1 MKIDYIKVVHPTIK
15 DRKITLIFIDNKLDL
30 VSAKFLMYEARHGG
44 RHGFIPGR
52 ESHKL
57 RANRIGEL
65 YRHLHALGKCWRTAT
80 EIDIKKIRN
89 AMLCWTS
96 NNIESLEKYDY
107 EPISNDSMNAKLSYW
122 FKFYMYM
129 KKVGEFHELKI
140 SIIKV
145 RKKNYSSG
153 LLSHLNYRENQDN
166 KFIDVWLL
174 KVKPSPIQFSYHA
187 ISKLEYIHLEERL
200 KSIDIV
206 YALIAYL
213 MVETGLRAA
222 AALEVK
228 EVDFKNLFKYL
239 NSGKKK
245 DDVIKLEYIS
255 KGGNLD
261 LCDIPL
267 RAIERIQK
275 EYLSREFVKRRK
287 LYTDRCF
294 RLGKKYNEKNIWFT
308 DKGKEVNY
316 IDLRLA
322 FKKAS
327 EEMGRYKNKITA
339 HWMRHTFATWTL
351 IDYSDKNN
359 IPLNSTGVSIDIR
372 LKNILMR
379 KLGHASESSTMK
391 YIITAIELSN
401 TGTHNGT
408 IIPLKSFLES
418 KIVQNITR
426 EKAIEEFDEEFDEE
440 LFDVVKYA
448 ISRGIVVDDSY
459 V

>member
-1 MKIDYIKVVHPTIK
+1 
-15 DRKITLIFIDNKLDL
+15 
-30 VSAKFLMYEARHGG
+30 
-44 RHGFIPGR
+44 
-52 ESHKL
+52 
-57 RANRIGEL
+57 
-65 YRHLHALGKCWRTAT
+65 
-80 EIDIKKIRN
+80 
-89 AMLCWTS
+89 
-96 NNIESLEKYDY
+96 
-107 EPISNDSMNAKLSYW
+107 MNAKLSYW

-261 LCDIPL
+261 FCDIPL

-316 IDLRLA
+316 IDLRVA

-351 IDYSDKNN
+351 IDYSDKNK

>member
-1 MKIDYIKVVHPTIK
+1 
-15 DRKITLIFIDNKLDL
+15 
-30 VSAKFLMYEARHGG
+30 
-44 RHGFIPGR
+44 
-52 ESHKL
+52 
-57 RANRIGEL
+57 
-65 YRHLHALGKCWRTAT
+65 
-80 EIDIKKIRN
+80 
-89 AMLCWTS
+89 
-96 NNIESLEKYDY
+96 
-107 EPISNDSMNAKLSYW
+107 MNAKLSYW

-145 RKKNYSSG
+145 RKKNYSSR
-153 LLSHLNYRENQDN
+153 LLAHLNYRENQDN

-261 LCDIPL
+261 FCDIPL

-408 IIPLKSFLES
+408 IISLKSFLES

-426 EKAIEEFDEEFDEE
+426 EKAIEEFDEE

-448 ISRGIVVDDSY
+448 ISKGIVVDDSY

>member
-1 MKIDYIKVVHPTIK
+1 
-15 DRKITLIFIDNKLDL
+15 
-30 VSAKFLMYEARHGG
+30 
-44 RHGFIPGR
+44 
-52 ESHKL
+52 
-57 RANRIGEL
+57 
-65 YRHLHALGKCWRTAT
+65 
-80 EIDIKKIRN
+80 
-89 AMLCWTS
+89 
-96 NNIESLEKYDY
+96 
-107 EPISNDSMNAKLSYW
+107 MNAKLSYW

-145 RKKNYSSG
+145 RKKNYSSR
-153 LLSHLNYRENQDN
+153 LLAHLNYRENQDN

-261 LCDIPL
+261 FCDIPL

-275 EYLSREFVKRRK
+275 EYLSREFVKRTK

-308 DKGKEVNY
+308 DRGKEVNY
-316 IDLRLA
+316 IDLRVA

-351 IDYSDKNN
+351 IDYSDKNK

-426 EKAIEEFDEEFDEE
+426 EKAIEEFDEE

-448 ISRGIVVDDSY
+448 ISKGIVVDDSY

>member
-1 MKIDYIKVVHPTIK
+1 
-15 DRKITLIFIDNKLDL
+15 
-30 VSAKFLMYEARHGG
+30 
-44 RHGFIPGR
+44 
-52 ESHKL
+52 
-57 RANRIGEL
+57 
-65 YRHLHALGKCWRTAT
+65 
-80 EIDIKKIRN
+80 
-89 AMLCWTS
+89 
-96 NNIESLEKYDY
+96 
-107 EPISNDSMNAKLSYW
+107 MNAKLSYW

-145 RKKNYSSG
+145 RKKNYSSR
-153 LLSHLNYRENQDN
+153 LLAHLNYRENQDN

-222 AALEVK
+222 VELEVK

-261 LCDIPL
+261 FCDIPL

-275 EYLSREFVKRRK
+275 EYLSREFVKRTK

-294 RLGKKYNEKNIWFT
+294 RLGKKYNEKNIWVT
-308 DKGKEVNY
+308 ERGKEVNY
-316 IDLRLA
+316 IDLRVA

-351 IDYSDKNN
+351 IDYSDKNK

-426 EKAIEEFDEEFDEE
+426 EKAIEEFDEE

-448 ISRGIVVDDSY
+448 ISKGIVVDDSY

>member
-1 MKIDYIKVVHPTIK
+1 
-15 DRKITLIFIDNKLDL
+15 
-30 VSAKFLMYEARHGG
+30 
-44 RHGFIPGR
+44 
-52 ESHKL
+52 
-57 RANRIGEL
+57 
-65 YRHLHALGKCWRTAT
+65 
-80 EIDIKKIRN
+80 
-89 AMLCWTS
+89 
-96 NNIESLEKYDY
+96 
-107 EPISNDSMNAKLSYW
+107 MNAKLSYW

-145 RKKNYSSG
+145 RKKNYSSR
-153 LLSHLNYRENQDN
+153 LLAHLNYRENQDN

-261 LCDIPL
+261 FCDIPL

-426 EKAIEEFDEEFDEE
+426 EKAIEEFDEE

-448 ISRGIVVDDSY
+448 ISKGIVVDDSY

>member
-1 MKIDYIKVVHPTIK
+1 
-15 DRKITLIFIDNKLDL
+15 
-30 VSAKFLMYEARHGG
+30 
-44 RHGFIPGR
+44 
-52 ESHKL
+52 
-57 RANRIGEL
+57 
-65 YRHLHALGKCWRTAT
+65 
-80 EIDIKKIRN
+80 
-89 AMLCWTS
+89 
-96 NNIESLEKYDY
+96 
-107 EPISNDSMNAKLSYW
+107 
-122 FKFYMYM
+122 M

-145 RKKNYSSG
+145 RKKNYSSR
-153 LLSHLNYRENQDN
+153 LLAHLNYRENQDN

-222 AALEVK
+222 VELEVK

-255 KGGNLD
+255 KGRNLD
-261 LCDIPL
+261 FCDIPL

-275 EYLSREFVKRRK
+275 EYLSREFVKRTK

-308 DKGKEVNY
+308 DRGKEVNY
-316 IDLRLA
+316 IDLRVA

-351 IDYSDKNN
+351 IDYSDKNK

-426 EKAIEEFDEEFDEE
+426 EKAIEEFDEE

-448 ISRGIVVDDSY
+448 ISKGIVVDDSY

>member
-1 MKIDYIKVVHPTIK
+1 
-15 DRKITLIFIDNKLDL
+15 
-30 VSAKFLMYEARHGG
+30 
-44 RHGFIPGR
+44 
-52 ESHKL
+52 
-57 RANRIGEL
+57 
-65 YRHLHALGKCWRTAT
+65 
-80 EIDIKKIRN
+80 
-89 AMLCWTS
+89 
-96 NNIESLEKYDY
+96 
-107 EPISNDSMNAKLSYW
+107 
-122 FKFYMYM
+122 M

-145 RKKNYSSG
+145 RKKNYSSR
-153 LLSHLNYRENQDN
+153 LLAHLNYRENQDN

-261 LCDIPL
+261 FCDIPL

-426 EKAIEEFDEEFDEE
+426 EKAIEEFDEE

-448 ISRGIVVDDSY
+448 ISKGIVVDDSY

>member
-1 MKIDYIKVVHPTIK
+1 
-15 DRKITLIFIDNKLDL
+15 
-30 VSAKFLMYEARHGG
+30 
-44 RHGFIPGR
+44 
-52 ESHKL
+52 
-57 RANRIGEL
+57 
-65 YRHLHALGKCWRTAT
+65 
-80 EIDIKKIRN
+80 
-89 AMLCWTS
+89 
-96 NNIESLEKYDY
+96 
-107 EPISNDSMNAKLSYW
+107 MNAKLSYW

-145 RKKNYSSG
+145 RKKNYSSR
-153 LLSHLNYRENQDN
+153 LLAHLNYRENQDN

-206 YALIAYL
+206 YVLIAYL

-222 AALEVK
+222 VELEVK

-261 LCDIPL
+261 FCDIPL

-275 EYLSREFVKRRK
+275 EYLSREFVKRTK

-308 DKGKEVNY
+308 DRGKEVNY
-316 IDLRLA
+316 IDLRVA

-351 IDYSDKNN
+351 IDYSDKNK

-426 EKAIEEFDEEFDEE
+426 EKAIEEFDEE

-448 ISRGIVVDDSY
+448 ISKGIVVDDSY

>member
-1 MKIDYIKVVHPTIK
+1 
-15 DRKITLIFIDNKLDL
+15 
-30 VSAKFLMYEARHGG
+30 
-44 RHGFIPGR
+44 
-52 ESHKL
+52 
-57 RANRIGEL
+57 
-65 YRHLHALGKCWRTAT
+65 
-80 EIDIKKIRN
+80 
-89 AMLCWTS
+89 
-96 NNIESLEKYDY
+96 
-107 EPISNDSMNAKLSYW
+107 MNAKLSYW

-145 RKKNYSSG
+145 RKKNYSSR
-153 LLSHLNYRENQDN
+153 LLAHLNYRENQDN

-261 LCDIPL
+261 FCDIPL

-275 EYLSREFVKRRK
+275 EYLSREFVKRTK

-308 DKGKEVNY
+308 DRGKEVNY

-351 IDYSDKNN
+351 IDYSDKNK
-359 IPLNSTGVSIDIR
+359 IPLNRQV
-372 LKNILMR
+372 
-379 KLGHASESSTMK
+379 
-391 YIITAIELSN
+391 
-401 TGTHNGT
+401 
-408 IIPLKSFLES
+408 FL
-418 KIVQNITR
+418 
-426 EKAIEEFDEEFDEE
+426 
-440 LFDVVKYA
+440 
-448 ISRGIVVDDSY
+448 
-459 V
+459 

>member
-1 MKIDYIKVVHPTIK
+1 
-15 DRKITLIFIDNKLDL
+15 
-30 VSAKFLMYEARHGG
+30 
-44 RHGFIPGR
+44 
-52 ESHKL
+52 
-57 RANRIGEL
+57 
-65 YRHLHALGKCWRTAT
+65 
-80 EIDIKKIRN
+80 
-89 AMLCWTS
+89 
-96 NNIESLEKYDY
+96 
-107 EPISNDSMNAKLSYW
+107 MNAKLSYW

-145 RKKNYSSG
+145 RKKNYSSR
-153 LLSHLNYRENQDN
+153 LLAHLNYRENQDN

-174 KVKPSPIQFSYHA
+174 KVKPSPIQFSYYA

-222 AALEVK
+222 VELEVK

-261 LCDIPL
+261 FCDIPL

-275 EYLSREFVKRRK
+275 EYLSREFVKRTK

-308 DKGKEVNY
+308 DRGKEVNY
-316 IDLRLA
+316 IDLRVA

-351 IDYSDKNN
+351 IDYSDKNK

-379 KLGHASESSTMK
+379 KLGHASESLTIK

-426 EKAIEEFDEEFDEE
+426 EKAIEEFDEE

-448 ISRGIVVDDSY
+448 ISKGIVVDDSY

>member
-1 MKIDYIKVVHPTIK
+1 
-15 DRKITLIFIDNKLDL
+15 
-30 VSAKFLMYEARHGG
+30 
-44 RHGFIPGR
+44 
-52 ESHKL
+52 
-57 RANRIGEL
+57 
-65 YRHLHALGKCWRTAT
+65 
-80 EIDIKKIRN
+80 
-89 AMLCWTS
+89 
-96 NNIESLEKYDY
+96 
-107 EPISNDSMNAKLSYW
+107 MNAKLSYW

-145 RKKNYSSG
+145 RKKNYSSR
-153 LLSHLNYRENQDN
+153 LLAHLNYRENQDN

-222 AALEVK
+222 VELEVK

-261 LCDIPL
+261 FCDIPL

-426 EKAIEEFDEEFDEE
+426 EKAIEEFDEE

-448 ISRGIVVDDSY
+448 ISKGIVVDDSY

>member
-1 MKIDYIKVVHPTIK
+1 M
-15 DRKITLIFIDNKLDL
+15 
-30 VSAKFLMYEARHGG
+30 
-44 RHGFIPGR
+44 
-52 ESHKL
+52 
-57 RANRIGEL
+57 
-65 YRHLHALGKCWRTAT
+65 
-80 EIDIKKIRN
+80 
-89 AMLCWTS
+89 
-96 NNIESLEKYDY
+96 
-107 EPISNDSMNAKLSYW
+107 
-122 FKFYMYM
+122 
-129 KKVGEFHELKI
+129 
-140 SIIKV
+140 
-145 RKKNYSSG
+145 
-153 LLSHLNYRENQDN
+153 
-166 KFIDVWLL
+166 
-174 KVKPSPIQFSYHA
+174 
-187 ISKLEYIHLEERL
+187 
-200 KSIDIV
+200 
-206 YALIAYL
+206 
-213 MVETGLRAA
+213 
-222 AALEVK
+222 
-228 EVDFKNLFKYL
+228 
-239 NSGKKK
+239 GKKK

-261 LCDIPL
+261 FCDIPL

-275 EYLSREFVKRRK
+275 EYLSREFVKRTK

-308 DKGKEVNY
+308 DRGKEVNY
-316 IDLRLA
+316 IDLRVA

-351 IDYSDKNN
+351 IDYSDKNK

-426 EKAIEEFDEEFDEE
+426 EKAIEEFDEE

-448 ISRGIVVDDSY
+448 ISKGIVVDDSY

>member
-1 MKIDYIKVVHPTIK
+1 
-15 DRKITLIFIDNKLDL
+15 
-30 VSAKFLMYEARHGG
+30 
-44 RHGFIPGR
+44 
-52 ESHKL
+52 
-57 RANRIGEL
+57 
-65 YRHLHALGKCWRTAT
+65 
-80 EIDIKKIRN
+80 
-89 AMLCWTS
+89 
-96 NNIESLEKYDY
+96 
-107 EPISNDSMNAKLSYW
+107 
-122 FKFYMYM
+122 M

-145 RKKNYSSG
+145 RKKNYSSR
-153 LLSHLNYRENQDN
+153 LLAHLNYRENQDN

-261 LCDIPL
+261 FCDIPL

-308 DKGKEVNY
+308 DRGKEVNY
-316 IDLRLA
+316 IDLRVA

-426 EKAIEEFDEEFDEE
+426 EKAIEEFDEE

-448 ISRGIVVDDSY
+448 ISKGIVVDDSY

>member
-1 MKIDYIKVVHPTIK
+1 MSVKFDFYSFL
-15 DRKITLIFIDNKLDL
+15 RK
-30 VSAKFLMYEARHGG
+30 SR
-44 RHGFIPGR
+44 R
-52 ESHKL
+52 
-57 RANRIGEL
+57 
-65 YRHLHALGKCWRTAT
+65 
-80 EIDIKKIRN
+80 
-89 AMLCWTS
+89 
-96 NNIESLEKYDY
+96 
-107 EPISNDSMNAKLSYW
+107 
-122 FKFYMYM
+122 
-129 KKVGEFHELKI
+129 
-140 SIIKV
+140 
-145 RKKNYSSG
+145 
-153 LLSHLNYRENQDN
+153 LLAHLNYRENQDN

-222 AALEVK
+222 VELEVK

-255 KGGNLD
+255 KGRNLD
-261 LCDIPL
+261 FCDIPL

-275 EYLSREFVKRRK
+275 EYLSREFVKRTK

-308 DKGKEVNY
+308 DRGKEVNY
-316 IDLRLA
+316 IDLRVA

-351 IDYSDKNN
+351 IDYSDKNK

-426 EKAIEEFDEEFDEE
+426 EKAIEEFDEE

-448 ISRGIVVDDSY
+448 ISKGIVVDDSY

>member
-1 MKIDYIKVVHPTIK
+1 
-15 DRKITLIFIDNKLDL
+15 
-30 VSAKFLMYEARHGG
+30 
-44 RHGFIPGR
+44 
-52 ESHKL
+52 
-57 RANRIGEL
+57 
-65 YRHLHALGKCWRTAT
+65 
-80 EIDIKKIRN
+80 
-89 AMLCWTS
+89 
-96 NNIESLEKYDY
+96 
-107 EPISNDSMNAKLSYW
+107 
-122 FKFYMYM
+122 M

-145 RKKNYSSG
+145 RKKNYSSR
-153 LLSHLNYRENQDN
+153 LLAHLNYRENQDN

-222 AALEVK
+222 VELEVK

-255 KGGNLD
+255 KGGNFD
-261 LCDIPL
+261 FCDIPL

-275 EYLSREFVKRRK
+275 EYLSREFVKRTK

-308 DKGKEVNY
+308 DRGKEVNY
-316 IDLRLA
+316 IDLRVA

-351 IDYSDKNN
+351 IDYSDKNK

-426 EKAIEEFDEEFDEE
+426 EKAIEEFDEE

-448 ISRGIVVDDSY
+448 ISKGIVVDDSY

>member
-1 MKIDYIKVVHPTIK
+1 
-15 DRKITLIFIDNKLDL
+15 
-30 VSAKFLMYEARHGG
+30 
-44 RHGFIPGR
+44 
-52 ESHKL
+52 
-57 RANRIGEL
+57 
-65 YRHLHALGKCWRTAT
+65 
-80 EIDIKKIRN
+80 
-89 AMLCWTS
+89 
-96 NNIESLEKYDY
+96 
-107 EPISNDSMNAKLSYW
+107 MNAKLSYW

-145 RKKNYSSG
+145 RKKNYSSR
-153 LLSHLNYRENQDN
+153 LLAHLNYRENQDN

-222 AALEVK
+222 VELEVK

-255 KGGNLD
+255 KGRNLD
-261 LCDIPL
+261 FCDIPL

-275 EYLSREFVKRRK
+275 EYLSREFVKRTK

-308 DKGKEVNY
+308 DRGKEVNY
-316 IDLRLA
+316 IDLRVA

-351 IDYSDKNN
+351 IDYSDKNK

-426 EKAIEEFDEEFDEE
+426 EKAIEEFDEE

-448 ISRGIVVDDSY
+448 ISKGIVVDDSY

>member
-1 MKIDYIKVVHPTIK
+1 
-15 DRKITLIFIDNKLDL
+15 
-30 VSAKFLMYEARHGG
+30 
-44 RHGFIPGR
+44 
-52 ESHKL
+52 
-57 RANRIGEL
+57 
-65 YRHLHALGKCWRTAT
+65 
-80 EIDIKKIRN
+80 
-89 AMLCWTS
+89 
-96 NNIESLEKYDY
+96 
-107 EPISNDSMNAKLSYW
+107 MNAKLSYW

-145 RKKNYSSG
+145 RKKNYSSR
-153 LLSHLNYRENQDN
+153 LLAHLNYRENQDN

-261 LCDIPL
+261 FCDIPL

-275 EYLSREFVKRRK
+275 EYLSREFVKRTK

-308 DKGKEVNY
+308 DRGKEVNY
-316 IDLRLA
+316 IDLRVA

-426 EKAIEEFDEEFDEE
+426 EKAIEEFDEE

-448 ISRGIVVDDSY
+448 ISKGIVVDDSY

>member
-1 MKIDYIKVVHPTIK
+1 
-15 DRKITLIFIDNKLDL
+15 
-30 VSAKFLMYEARHGG
+30 
-44 RHGFIPGR
+44 
-52 ESHKL
+52 
-57 RANRIGEL
+57 
-65 YRHLHALGKCWRTAT
+65 
-80 EIDIKKIRN
+80 
-89 AMLCWTS
+89 
-96 NNIESLEKYDY
+96 
-107 EPISNDSMNAKLSYW
+107 MNAKLSYW

-145 RKKNYSSG
+145 RKKNYSSR
-153 LLSHLNYRENQDN
+153 LLAHLNYRENQDN

-261 LCDIPL
+261 FCDIPL

-275 EYLSREFVKRRK
+275 EYLSREFVKRTK

-308 DKGKEVNY
+308 DRGKEVNY

-426 EKAIEEFDEEFDEE
+426 EKAIEEFDEE

-448 ISRGIVVDDSY
+448 ISKGIVVDDSY

>member
-1 MKIDYIKVVHPTIK
+1 
-15 DRKITLIFIDNKLDL
+15 
-30 VSAKFLMYEARHGG
+30 
-44 RHGFIPGR
+44 
-52 ESHKL
+52 
-57 RANRIGEL
+57 
-65 YRHLHALGKCWRTAT
+65 
-80 EIDIKKIRN
+80 
-89 AMLCWTS
+89 
-96 NNIESLEKYDY
+96 
-107 EPISNDSMNAKLSYW
+107 MNAKLSYW

-145 RKKNYSSG
+145 RKKNYSSR
-153 LLSHLNYRENQDN
+153 LLAHLNYRENQDN

-222 AALEVK
+222 VELEVK

-239 NSGKKK
+239 NSGEKK

-261 LCDIPL
+261 FCDIPL

-275 EYLSREFVKRRK
+275 EYLSREFVKRTK

-308 DKGKEVNY
+308 DRGKEVNY

-426 EKAIEEFDEEFDEE
+426 EKAIEEFDEE

-448 ISRGIVVDDSY
+448 ISKGIVVDDSY

>member
-1 MKIDYIKVVHPTIK
+1 
-15 DRKITLIFIDNKLDL
+15 
-30 VSAKFLMYEARHGG
+30 
-44 RHGFIPGR
+44 
-52 ESHKL
+52 
-57 RANRIGEL
+57 
-65 YRHLHALGKCWRTAT
+65 
-80 EIDIKKIRN
+80 
-89 AMLCWTS
+89 
-96 NNIESLEKYDY
+96 
-107 EPISNDSMNAKLSYW
+107 MNAKLSYW

-145 RKKNYSSG
+145 RKKNYSSR
-153 LLSHLNYRENQDN
+153 LLAHLNYRENQDN

-174 KVKPSPIQFSYHA
+174 KVKPIPIQFSYHA
-187 ISKLEYIHLEERL
+187 LSKLEYIHLEERL

-261 LCDIPL
+261 FCDIPL

-275 EYLSREFVKRRK
+275 EYLSREFVKRTK

-308 DKGKEVNY
+308 DRGKEVNY
-316 IDLRLA
+316 IDLRVA

-351 IDYSDKNN
+351 IDYSDKNK

>member
-1 MKIDYIKVVHPTIK
+1 
-15 DRKITLIFIDNKLDL
+15 
-30 VSAKFLMYEARHGG
+30 
-44 RHGFIPGR
+44 
-52 ESHKL
+52 
-57 RANRIGEL
+57 
-65 YRHLHALGKCWRTAT
+65 
-80 EIDIKKIRN
+80 
-89 AMLCWTS
+89 
-96 NNIESLEKYDY
+96 
-107 EPISNDSMNAKLSYW
+107 
-122 FKFYMYM
+122 M

-145 RKKNYSSG
+145 RKKNYSSR
-153 LLSHLNYRENQDN
+153 LLAHLNYRENQDN

-222 AALEVK
+222 VELEVK

-261 LCDIPL
+261 FCDIPL

-275 EYLSREFVKRRK
+275 EYLSREFVKRTK

-308 DKGKEVNY
+308 DRGKEVNY
-316 IDLRLA
+316 IDLRVA

-351 IDYSDKNN
+351 IDYSDKNK

-379 KLGHASESSTMK
+379 KLGHASESLTIK

-426 EKAIEEFDEEFDEE
+426 EKAIEEFDEE

-448 ISRGIVVDDSY
+448 ISKGIVVDDSY

>member
-1 MKIDYIKVVHPTIK
+1 
-15 DRKITLIFIDNKLDL
+15 
-30 VSAKFLMYEARHGG
+30 
-44 RHGFIPGR
+44 
-52 ESHKL
+52 
-57 RANRIGEL
+57 
-65 YRHLHALGKCWRTAT
+65 
-80 EIDIKKIRN
+80 
-89 AMLCWTS
+89 
-96 NNIESLEKYDY
+96 
-107 EPISNDSMNAKLSYW
+107 
-122 FKFYMYM
+122 M

-145 RKKNYSSG
+145 RKKNYSSR
-153 LLSHLNYRENQDN
+153 LLAHLNYRENQDN

-222 AALEVK
+222 VELEVK

-261 LCDIPL
+261 FCDIPL

-275 EYLSREFVKRRK
+275 EYLSREFVKRTK

-308 DKGKEVNY
+308 DRGKEVNY
-316 IDLRLA
+316 IDLRVA

-351 IDYSDKNN
+351 IDYSDKNK

-426 EKAIEEFDEEFDEE
+426 EKAIEEFDEE

-448 ISRGIVVDDSY
+448 ISKGIVVYDSY